1 MRNIVKLLLLLTI
14 LVPSITSYGQTT
26 KGSFFISG
34 STGLQFGSNNVRM
47 TYDGN
52 TQNEYDETSFSIMP
66 SAGYFVIDNLA
77 IGLSSNISHNKRT
90 FKDGS
95 EFTNNSTL
103 IAPTALYY
111 LPLTG
116 QVRPY
121 AELGFGYLSVTSK
134 SKFASKIYN
143 SPEVN
148 RKQSSDGFAVNFG
161 GGISYFATKSIAI
174 NLGLSLTKSTLT
186 DSDDD
191 KNQIKQ
197 SSFGSS
203 IGISLFF

>member
-14 LVPSITSYGQTT
+14 LVPSTTSYGQTT

-34 STGLQFGSNNVRM
+34 STRLQLGSNNVRM

-52 TQNEYDETSFSIMP
+52 TQNEYDETSFSLMP

-77 IGLSSNISHNKRT
+77 IGLSSNISHNKT
-90 FKDGS
+90 TLKDGS
-95 EFTNNSTL
+95 EFTNNSRL
-103 IAPTALYY
+103 IAPTATYY

-121 AELGFGYLSVTSK
+121 AELGFGYLLVTSK
-134 SKFASKIYN
+134 SELASKAYN
-143 SPEVN
+143 SPEVD
-148 RKQSSDGFAVNFG
+148 RKNSADGFAINFG
-161 GGISYFATKSIAI
+161 GGISYFATKNIAI

-191 KNQIKQ
+191 KYKIKQ
-197 SSFGSS
+197 NSFGSS